1 MQKEVHATH
10 ISDKSKLQR
19 ILPAPLS
26 HLLPEEKPLRQYV
39 HANVDMLVGMILYVN
54 SFALESLGRPGASA
68 SGASL

>member
-1 MQKEVHATH
+1 
-10 ISDKSKLQR
+10 LQR